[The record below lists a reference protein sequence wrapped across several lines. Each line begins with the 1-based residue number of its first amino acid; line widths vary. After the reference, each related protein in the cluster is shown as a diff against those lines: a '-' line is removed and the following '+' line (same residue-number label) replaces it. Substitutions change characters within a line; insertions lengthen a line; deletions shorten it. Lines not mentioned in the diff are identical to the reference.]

1 MSYSKFKFPDS
12 DHFFRLN
19 SLKSGGGNTV
29 LWPFLKFHFLNCN
42 KLYCIIHTIRQ
53 PESTKAYDF
62 QVCPPFCS

>member
-29 LWPFLKFHFLNCN
+29 LWPFLKFHFLKN
-42 KLYCIIHTIRQ
+42 KL
-53 PESTKAYDF
+53 A
-62 QVCPPFCS
+62 